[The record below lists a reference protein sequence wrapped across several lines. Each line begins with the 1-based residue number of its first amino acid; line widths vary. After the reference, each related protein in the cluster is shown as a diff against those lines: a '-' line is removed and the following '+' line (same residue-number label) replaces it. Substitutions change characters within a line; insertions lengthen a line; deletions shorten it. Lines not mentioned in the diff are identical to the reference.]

1 MTLEALYYAI
11 ERLLIKRWQAKD
23 NDEEQKRINQKLD
36 KLYDIKYLMLEQM
49 YRQNQQKTIIL

>member
-1 MTLEALYYAI
+1 MTLDALYYAI
-11 ERLLIKRWQAKD
+11 ERLLIKRWKTKE
-23 NDEEQKRINQKLD
+23 NEEEQKRINKKLD

>member
-11 ERLLIKRWQAKD
+11 ERLLIKRWKAKD

-36 KLYDIKYLMLEQM
+36 KLYDLKYLMLEQM